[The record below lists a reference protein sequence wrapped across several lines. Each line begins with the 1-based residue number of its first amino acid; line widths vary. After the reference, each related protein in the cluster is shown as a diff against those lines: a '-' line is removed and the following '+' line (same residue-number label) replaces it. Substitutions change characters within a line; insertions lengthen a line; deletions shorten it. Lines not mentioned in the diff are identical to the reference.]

1 MKECYTREQIETAV
15 KSKGYKWFEGGNY
28 NRVKARICHEYDV
41 NIVGV
46 RNMDTGNEVTNK
58 FDDCITVSYKDTR
71 GDWQFHCFPC
81 TTDPGKHWVE
91 NLLNPNGV
99 AILKEG
105 QYRGSHKIRKHQGKY
120 DALCQKGP
128 VKVYRDRDMND
139 EYDLL
144 EENVHEGIYGINI
157 HRATSRSGGTSTQVD
172 KWSAGCQVIASNDDW
187 NKFMEIMYAAKSTW
201 GNSFTYTLIN
211 SNDIA

>member
-1 MKECYTREQIETAV
+1 METCYTREQIEKAMESLGH
-15 KSKGYKWFEGGNY
+15 KYFHNGAY
-28 NRVKARICHEYDV
+28 NV

-46 RNMDTGNEVTNK
+46 RNAATGDEITNK
-58 FDDCITVSYKDTR
+58 FDDCMTISYKDDS
-71 GDWQFHCFPC
+71 GNWNFNCWKC
-81 TTDPGKHWVE
+81 TTDPGKYWAEH
-91 NLLNPNGV
+91 LLNKDGV

-128 VKVYRDRDMND
+128 VKVYRDKNMDD
-139 EYDLL
+139 EYDLI
-144 EENVHEGIYGINI
+144 EENVHEGVYGINI
-157 HRATSRSGGTSTQVD
+157 HKAGSWKSGSVQVD
-172 KWSAGCQVIASNDDW
+172 KWSAGCQVFSKEDDFYD
-187 NKFMEIMYAAKSTW
+187 FMNVMYKARDRW